1 MNYARVLF
9 ILGTFLYLFA
19 GILLAPAL
27 CAWIYGEFHE
37 IAAFLIPAAGAVILG
52 FLLRY
57 KTKSASRSLY
67 RREGLLVVVG
77 CWLAAAFIGALPFL
91 VSGSIPGIAD
101 AIFESASGFTTTGST
116 ILRKI
121 EGLPHS
127 ILFWRSLTQWVGG
140 MCIVLLFVAV
150 LPALGVGGRLL
161 YEFEV
166 SGVDNDDLK
175 PRIRATAMALWK
187 IYLGLTLLE
196 IFALL
201 FCGLS
206 VFDAINHSF
215 TTISTGGY
223 STYDKSVAH
232 FRSPIVEI
240 VITLFMFASG
250 VNFGLFHRMRAHG
263 ARVLFGNREF
273 QTYTLLAIGVTVLSA
288 IILRFQGGYD
298 HIGRAT
304 LDASF
309 QVVSLGTSTGFGT
322 ADFDRWPNAL
332 RYLLVIMMFVG
343 GCAGSTAGGIK
354 VIRILVLFKA
364 LGAELQRFVFPNRV
378 RSIRLGGQIVNEDMM
393 RNALAFFF
401 LTLIIFSAGA
411 SALMFMGVD
420 MESALTGV
428 AATLFNIGPGLG

>member
-1 MNYARVLF
+1 
-9 ILGTFLYLFA
+9 
-19 GILLAPAL
+19 
-27 CAWIYGEFHE
+27 
-37 IAAFLIPAAGAVILG
+37 
-52 FLLRY
+52 
-57 KTKSASRSLY
+57 
-67 RREGLLVVVG
+67 
-77 CWLAAAFIGALPFL
+77 
-91 VSGSIPGIAD
+91 
-101 AIFESASGFTTTGST
+101 
-116 ILRKI
+116 
-121 EGLPHS
+121 
-127 ILFWRSLTQWVGG
+127 
-140 MCIVLLFVAV
+140 
-150 LPALGVGGRLL
+150 
-161 YEFEV
+161 
-166 SGVDNDDLK
+166 
-175 PRIRATAMALWK
+175 
-187 IYLGLTLLE
+187 
-196 IFALL
+196 
-201 FCGLS
+201 
-206 VFDAINHSF
+206 
-215 TTISTGGY
+215 
-223 STYDKSVAH
+223 
-232 FRSPIVEI
+232 VEI

-428 AATLFNIGPGLG
+428 AATLFNIGPGLGSVGSTQNFADIPSAGKGLLSALMILGRLELFTAVVLLCPSFYKD